1 MAWFW
6 LQNSPGMGKTGKNK
20 PFLKRRIPNRVNRSW
35 ESFVLHSWNSLFTQ
49 T

>member
-1 MAWFW
+1 MFYFRL
-6 LQNSPGMGKTGKNK
+6 LQLTYGGMNRQKQILFKKKNSQPG
-20 PFLKRRIPNRVNRSW
+20 NRSW